1 MGDFYSTQATA
12 TNRTFPSSDGFVH
25 NEEMMMAICI
35 RCGKFF
41 PDARKDMGFTRC
53 IPCNTTYAKAR
64 GDEIRQQS
72 APMNK
77 SNYMYISSAE
87 FVKQLN
93 PKRTT

>member
-1 MGDFYSTQATA
+1 MDKFT
-12 TNRTFPSSDGFVH
+12 
-25 NEEMMMAICI
+25 NEEMQMAICM
-35 RCGKFF
+35 RCGEFF
-41 PDARKDMGFTRC
+41 PDARKQLGFDKC
-53 IPCNTTYAKAR
+53 MPCNTIYAKAR
-64 GDEIRQQS
+64 GDQIKQQS